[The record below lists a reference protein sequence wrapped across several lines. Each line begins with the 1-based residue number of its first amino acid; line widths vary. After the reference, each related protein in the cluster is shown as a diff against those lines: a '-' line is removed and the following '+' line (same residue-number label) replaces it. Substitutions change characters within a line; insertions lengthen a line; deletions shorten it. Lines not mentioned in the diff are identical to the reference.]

1 MERKTIG
8 TGILLT
14 PSQKERLQQLATVT
28 GRKQNAVIG
37 LLIDNAELRI
47 VKRVEPVTALAV
59 NEKNMSVTL
68 ESGTHVLIPNN

>member
-37 LLIDNAELRI
+37 LLIDNAELKV

-59 NEKNMSVTL
+59 NEKSMSVTV
-68 ESGTHVLIPNN
+68 ESGTHALITNN

>member
-14 PSQKERLQQLATVT
+14 PSQKKRLQQLATVT

-37 LLIDNAELRI
+37 LLIDNAELKV

-59 NEKNMSVTL
+59 NEKSMSVTV
-68 ESGTHVLIPNN
+68 ESGTHALITNN

>member
-59 NEKNMSVTL
+59 NEKSMSVTV
-68 ESGTHVLIPNN
+68 ESGTHALITNN

>member
-37 LLIDNAELRI
+37 LLIDNAELKV

-59 NEKNMSVTL
+59 NEKNMSVTV
-68 ESGTHVLIPNN
+68 ESGTHVLIPSN

>member
-1 MERKTIG
+1 VERKTIG

>member
-1 MERKTIG
+1 VERKTIG

-37 LLIDNAELRI
+37 LLIDNAELKV

-59 NEKNMSVTL
+59 NEKSMSVTV
-68 ESGTHVLIPNN
+68 ESGTHALITNN

>member
-1 MERKTIG
+1 VERKTIG

-37 LLIDNAELRI
+37 LLIDNAELKV

-59 NEKNMSVTL
+59 NEKNMSVTV
-68 ESGTHVLIPNN
+68 ESGTHVLIPSN

>member
-37 LLIDNAELRI
+37 LLIDNAELKV

-59 NEKNMSVTL
+59 NEKSMSATV
-68 ESGTHVLIPNN
+68 ESGTHVLIPSN